1 MPALSIDSPVGR
13 LTVTETDGAI
23 TAVDWNGNAQDETE
37 LLVAARDQLHQYF
50 GSGSHVIDLP
60 VRVAGSTF
68 LTETCAAMS
77 ATPAGEPR
85 TYGEIARNLGVSA
98 QAAGQGCGANPVP
111 IIIPC
116 HRVLAGNGVG
126 GYSGDG
132 GVERKIEL
140 LKLEGGFP
148 FLI

>member
-1 MPALSIDSPVGR
+1 MDSPVGR

-68 LTETCAAMS
+68 LIEICAAMS
-77 ATPAGEPR
+77 AIPAGETR

-116 HRVLAGNGVG
+116 HRVLGARDLG
-126 GYSGDG
+126 GYSGAG
-132 GVERKIEL
+132 GIETKVWLPRHEGAAGL
-140 LKLEGGFP
+140 L
-148 FLI
+148 I